1 MPLEPLVASIASR
14 CQRIRSGLAVGFG
27 GQDVLPVFE
36 AIRGGVWMDADAPEE
51 LPFDDTQFDV
61 VVLDGRSVSRDN
73 VREANRV
80 LNSDGY
86 LFFIVQERTGAAGAG
101 FTAPEIYKIVR
112 EGFDMLEVRHRP
124 SRWAFW
130 RKDKTITVCARKK
143 AWREHRS
150 LVREGA
156 IPLMPFRSRT

>member
-27 GQDVLPVFE
+27 GQDVLSVFG
-36 AIRGGVWMDADAPEE
+36 AIRGGVWVDSDTPGD
-51 LPFDDTQFDV
+51 LPFEDSQFDV
-61 VVLDGRSVSRDN
+61 VVLDGQSVSREN

-86 LFFIVQERTGAAGAG
+86 LFFIVQECTGAQCGG

-112 EGFDMLEVRHRP
+112 EGFDILEVRRP

-130 RKDKTITVCARKK
+130 RKDKTLTVCARKK

-150 LVREGA
+150 LVRDGA

>member
-14 CQRIRSGLAVGFG
+14 CQRIRCGLAVGFG
-27 GQDVLPVFE
+27 GQDVLSAFG
-36 AIRGGVWMDADAPEE
+36 AIRGGVWESADTPGE
-51 LPFDDTQFDV
+51 LPFEDTQFDV
-61 VVLDGRSVSRDN
+61 VVLDGQSVSRDN

-86 LFFIVQERTGAAGAG
+86 LFFIVQERTGAQGAG

-112 EGFDMLEVRHRP
+112 EGFDILEVRRP

-130 RKDKTITVCARKK
+130 RKDKTLTVCARKK

-150 LVREGA
+150 LVKEGA

>member
-1 MPLEPLVASIASR
+1 MPLEPLVASISSR
-14 CQRIRSGLAVGFG
+14 CQRIRSGLAIGFDA
-27 GQDVLPVFE
+27 QEDLSVFG
-36 AIRGGVWMDADAPEE
+36 AIRGGVWETADTPGD
-51 LPFDDTQFDV
+51 LPFEDAQFDV
-61 VVLDGRSVSRDN
+61 VVLNGQSVSRDN

-86 LFFIVQERTGAAGAG
+86 LFFIVQEKTGAQGAG

-112 EGFDMLEVRHRP
+112 EGFDILEVRRP

-130 RKDKTITVCARKK
+130 RKVKTLTVCARKK

-150 LVREGA
+150 LVKEGA